1 MPLGAGTRLG
11 PYEVV
16 APLGAGGMGD
26 VYRARDSRL
35 GRDVALKVIAA
46 GRELDPQRLR
56 RFADEARAA
65 GALNHPNVLAVFD
78 TGLDADPPY
87 VVFELLE
94 GDTLRHRL
102 QQGPLP
108 ARKAVEYAAQA
119 CDGLAAAHEKGIVH
133 RDLKPDNLFL
143 TRDGR
148 IKILDFGLAKLGEA
162 LGTADAWSGSAPT
175 ASAPGFLLGTV
186 AYMSPEQARGEAADA
201 RSDIFAL
208 GATLHEMISGRP
220 AFLRSTTA
228 DTLSAILNQDPPAL
242 APSSD
247 NSVPAA
253 LGPILSRCMEKDPA
267 HRFQGARDLGFALRV
282 LSGATPG
289 DEAASRSARRS
300 VRRWWLPV
308 VVGALAVGAVALQ
321 VIRRFPGSMAEPLS
335 PIPFTAF
342 RGQEAAPSFS
352 PDGSQIAF
360 AWTGE
365 DEGREGRFHLYVK
378 VIGGEKPLKLT
389 THSGEWIAP
398 AWSPDGRL
406 IAFSRAG
413 GDAQGI
419 YLVPALG
426 GPERKLLDIRSQI
439 FVYFLAAVLSWSA
452 DGKLLAFADWD
463 AAHSRLP
470 AISVLD
476 VETLERRQLAA
487 PSPDC
492 EGTWAPAFSPDGR
505 SLAVACTL
513 SVGHDRL
520 FVMSATSESARFVVT
535 APGDLGGLAWT
546 PDGRFLVFA
555 SDGDLWRVRAQ
566 GDGAAEKLLARR
578 DVRLPAVSMRG
589 HRLAYMQEVYNT
601 NIWRVPLADL
611 TRAAGPPE
619 RLVSSSRSQRHPTF
633 SPDGSFLAFE
643 STRSGALEIWMCA
656 ADGSDPVQ
664 LTSFGGP
671 VTGSPQWS
679 PDGAQIV
686 FDSRAP
692 GDSALYAVGPEGG
705 PPRRLNTGV
714 GDSSTPAWS
723 RDGHFIYFTAP
734 AAGTVQIFRRRA
746 EGGPAFQITK
756 QGGFYPH
763 PSPDGRRVYYAHDS
777 DRSEI
782 WSASVDGGDEQR
794 VSGVPPRS
802 TKWQTDWQVSASGIY
817 FLEGDLPRPG
827 IHFLDFA
834 SGRTKRVA
842 DILGRPETWGGGLAL
857 SPDGRSLLFSQID
870 EIASDIMLIERFR

>member
-1 MPLGAGTRLG
+1 MPLGAGARLG

-16 APLGAGGMGD
+16 APLGAGGMGE

-35 GRDVALKVIAA
+35 GREVAVKVIAG
-46 GRELDPQRLR
+46 GREIDPQRLR

-94 GDTLRHRL
+94 GLTLRHRL

-108 ARKAVEYAAQA
+108 ARKAVEYAAQV

-133 RDLKPDNLFL
+133 RDLKPENLFV

-148 IKILDFGLAKLGEA
+148 VKILDFGLARLGESA
-162 LGTADAWSGSAPT
+162 GAADAPGTSTPT
-175 ASAPGFLLGTV
+175 ATVPGMLLGTV
-186 AYMSPEQARGEAADA
+186 AYMSPEQARGGTADS

-208 GATLHEMISGRP
+208 GATLYEMVCGRP
-220 AFLRSTTA
+220 AFLRSTAA
-228 DTLSAILNQDPPAL
+228 DTLSAILNHDPPAL
-242 APSSD
+242 VPSSD
-247 NSVPAA
+247 NTVPAA
-253 LGPILSRCMEKDPA
+253 LGPILCRCMEKDPA
-267 HRFQGARDLGFALRV
+267 QRFQGARDLGFALRV
-282 LSGATPG
+282 LSGATTS
-289 DEAASRSARRS
+289 DVADTRSALPR
-300 VRRWWLPV
+300 VRRWLLPLV
-308 VVGALAVGAVALQ
+308 VAAVVAVAASYLL
-321 VIRRFPGSMAEPLS
+321 RRSPRPPTEPLR

-342 RGQEAAPSFS
+342 RGQEVAPSFS

-365 DEGREGRFHLYVK
+365 DEVREGLFHLYVK
-378 VIGGEKPLKLT
+378 AIGGEKPLRLT
-389 THSGEWIAP
+389 AQPGEWIAP
-398 AWSPDGRL
+398 AWSPDGRR
-406 IAFSRAG
+406 IAFTRG
-413 GDAQGI
+413 GRNAPGI

-426 GPERKLLDIRSQI
+426 GQERKILDARSLN
-439 FVYFLAAVLSWSA
+439 FSYYLGGVLSWSP
-452 DGKLLAFADWD
+452 DGRLLAFADWD
-463 AAHSRLP
+463 AALP
-470 AISVLD
+470 VLPGISVLD
-476 VETLERRQLAA
+476 VETLKKRRLDAA
-487 PSPDC
+487 SPDC
-492 EGTWAPAFSPDGR
+492 QRTWIPSFSPDGKF
-505 SLAVACTL
+505 LAVACTL
-513 SVGHDRL
+513 SEGRERL
-520 FVMSATSESARFVVT
+520 FVMSATGGGGRPVLA
-535 APGDLGGLAWT
+535 APADLSGLAWT
-546 PDGRFLVFA
+546 ADGRFLVFTA
-555 SDGDLWRVRAQ
+555 EGDLWRVRAE
-566 GDGAAEKLLARR
+566 GGEAEKLLAGR
-578 DVRLPAVSMRG
+578 DAQLPTVSLEG
-589 HRLAYMQEVYNT
+589 QRLAYTQQVYNT
-601 NIWRVPLADL
+601 NIWRLPLADA
-611 TRAAGPPE
+611 TRASGLPE
-619 RLVSSSRSQRHPTF
+619 RLVSSSRSQRHPAF
-633 SPDGSFLAFE
+633 SPDGSRLAFE